1 VPARDMPAA
10 CAAAARHD
18 LIPINTCRVLHVI
31 LPHDALHSAS
41 VTFHQYIIQ

>member
-18 LIPINTCRVLHVI
+18 LIPINTRHVLHVI
-31 LPHDALHSAS
+31 LRHDALCSAS
-41 VTFHQYIIQ
+41 VMFHYIIQ